1 MDNKS
6 ILLIFLLVFLV
17 FNMFYLCKRSSENF
31 SDKQYTSQNLI
42 DMFNSLEVAEKR
54 CEELEERRNLKDE
67 KEKIKINESTFNELE
82 ELDKKILELK
92 EILKDLTSDKKRKDS
107 ISNKCRSNKQ
117 IQLNRN
123 YDLIKKL
130 DKNGLAKDSNIDLD
144 LNISDTLNLNL
155 GKNNKKDKDY
165 SASTPKCS
173 VKNSKHYVN
182 VDKNKIAEKCYNCDV
197 SKLKQ
202 NYPYLN
208 KDFGR

>member
-6 ILLIFLLVFLV
+6 ILLIVLLVFLI
-17 FNMFYLCKRSSENF
+17 FNMFYLCKQSRENF
-31 SDKQYTSQNLI
+31 SDTKYTSQNLI

-67 KEKIKINESTFNELE
+67 KEKIKINEATFNELE

-92 EILKDLTSDKKRKDS
+92 EILKDLTLDKKRKDS
-107 ISNKCRSNKQ
+107 MTNKCRANKQ
-117 IQLNRN
+117 ISLNRN

-130 DKNGLAKDSNIDLD
+130 DKSGFTKDDSIDLD
-144 LNISDTLNLNL
+144 LNISDSLNLNF
-155 GKNNKKDKDY
+155 GNKNKDSEKGV
-165 SASTPKCS
+165 KCS
-173 VKNSKHYVN
+173 VKNPKYYVN
-182 VDKNKIAEKCYNCDV
+182 VDKEDISGKCHNCDV
-197 SKLKQ
+197 SKLKP

>member
-1 MDNKS
+1 MDSKS
-6 ILLIFLLVFLV
+6 IFLIFLLVFLV
-17 FNMFYLCKRSSENF
+17 INMIYLCNHSKEKF
-31 SDKQYTSQNLI
+31 SDKKYTSQNLI

-67 KEKIKINESTFNELE
+67 KEKIKINEATFNELE
-82 ELDKKILELK
+82 ELDKKIIELK
-92 EILKDLTSDKKRKDS
+92 EILKDLTLDKKRKDS

-130 DKNGLAKDSNIDLD
+130 DKNGLAKDNKIDLD
-144 LNISDTLNLNL
+144 LNISDSLNFNL
-155 GKNNKKDKDY
+155 GKQLNKY
-165 SASTPKCS
+165 SGDSSSSPKCS
-173 VKNSKHYVN
+173 VKNSKYYTN
-182 VDKNKIAEKCYNCDV
+182 IDKNKISEKCYNCDV